1 MGARWRPTPQQLVQV
16 LVGLWLFGTGEA
28 LVVSS
33 KLGNSPW
40 TVFAEGVSK
49 HTPLS
54 IGGAT
59 LVTSFFVLLWW
70 IPLRELPGL
79 GTLLNAVVIGVS
91 IDATLALLPHLHP
104 LALRW
109 ASLLGGVALVG
120 LASGLY
126 LTAALGPGP
135 RDGLMTGL
143 HARVGFPLAAV
154 RTAIEVTAVS
164 IGWALGGTVG
174 IGSVLFALLIGHAVS
189 HAVRWIGPYAAAPRA
204 PRAPRAP
211 ARAEAR

>member
-1 MGARWRPTPQQLVQV
+1 MGARWRPTPHQLVQV
-16 LVGLWLFGTGEA
+16 LIGLWLFGMGEA
-28 LVVSS
+28 LVVASE
-33 KLGNSPW
+33 LGNSPW

-59 LVTSFFVLLWW
+59 VVISVFVLLCW

-79 GTLLNAVVIGVS
+79 GTLLNAVIIGVS
-91 IDATLALLPHLHP
+91 IDATLALLPHLSS
-104 LALRW
+104 LAVRW
-109 ASLLGGVALVG
+109 AALLGGIALVG
-120 LASGLY
+120 FASGLY

-135 RDGLMTGL
+135 RDGLMTGMN
-143 HARVGFPLAAV
+143 ARFGWPLAAV
-154 RTAIEVTAVS
+154 RTAIELTAVTV
-164 IGWALGGTVG
+164 GWFLDGTVG

-189 HAVRWIGPYAAAPRA
+189 FGVRRIDPYAAAPR
-204 PRAPRAP
+204 RP

>member
-1 MGARWRPTPQQLVQV
+1 M
-16 LVGLWLFGTGEA
+16 LFGSGEA
-28 LVVSS
+28 CVVAAE
-33 KLGNSPW
+33 LGNSPW

-59 LVTSFFVLLWW
+59 VVISAFVLLCWV
-70 IPLRELPGL
+70 PLRELPGL
-79 GTLLNAVVIGVS
+79 GTLLNAILIGVS
-91 IDATLALLPHLHP
+91 IDVTLSLLPHLGA
-104 LALRW
+104 LAVRW
-109 ASLLGGVALVG
+109 VALLGGIALVG

-143 HARVGFPLAAV
+143 NARFGWPLAWV
-154 RTAIEVTAVS
+154 RTAIELSAVT
-164 IGWALGGTVG
+164 IGWLLDGTVG

-189 HAVRWIGPYAAAPRA
+189 FGLRRIGPYAAAPR
-204 PRAPRAP
+204 RP